1 MFSVHRVILMGKY
14 FGTSGI
20 REVVNE
26 KLTPDLAL
34 KVGKALGTFL
44 GEGRV
49 VVGMDTRTSG
59 EMLKNAL
66 ISGLLGT
73 GVDVIDIGLSPTPL
87 TGFAIRLYEA
97 DAGVTIT
104 ASHNPPQYNGI
115 KVWQPNG
122 MAYTSEM
129 ESELE
134 RILEEEKFQQASW
147 DRIGKLTKA
156 DPKKEYIK
164 KALEM
169 VELSKSYKVV
179 VDCGNGAGSIVS
191 PYLQRELGNKVVSLN
206 SHPSGFFVRELEPNA
221 KSLSALS
228 KAVKSFGADVGIAHD
243 GDADRIGVV
252 DDQGNFVEYEVM
264 LSLISGYMLRKF
276 GKGKIITTVDAG
288 FALDDYVKPLGGE
301 VVRVRV
307 GDVAVAEGI
316 TREKAIFGGEPS
328 GTWIIPQWNLTPD
341 GIFAGALVLEMIDK
355 LGPISELAKEVPRY
369 VTLRAKIPCPNEK
382 KAKAMELIA
391 KEALENFDYKR
402 LIDIDGVRIENDEW
416 WILFRPSGT
425 EPIMRITLEAH
436 TEEKARELMNKAKE
450 LVERAIRE
458 A

>member
-1 MFSVHRVILMGKY
+1 MGKY

-26 KLTPDLAL
+26 KLTPELAL
-34 KVGKALGTFL
+34 KVGKALGTYL
-44 GEGRV
+44 GGGKV

-66 ISGLLGT
+66 ISGLLST

-87 TGFAIRLYEA
+87 TGFAIKLYEA

-104 ASHNPPQYNGI
+104 ASHNPPEYNGI

-129 ESELE
+129 ENELE
-134 RILEEEKFQQASW
+134 KIIESEAFKKAGWNE
-147 DRIGKLTKA
+147 IGKLSYA
-156 DPKKEYIK
+156 DPKEEYIK
-164 KALEM
+164 KILDIIELEN
-169 VELSKSYKVV
+169 SYTVV
-179 VDCGNGAGSIVS
+179 VDTGNGAGSLVS
-191 PYLQRELGNKVVSLN
+191 PHLQRELGNKVISLN
-206 SHPSGFFVRELEPNA
+206 AHPSGYFVRELEPNA
-221 KSLSALS
+221 KSLEWLA
-228 KAVKSFGADVGIAHD
+228 KTVKVMKADVGIAHD

-252 DDQGNFVEYEVM
+252 DDQGNFVKYEVM

-301 VVRVRV
+301 VVRVKV

-316 TREKAIFGGEPS
+316 VRENAVFGGEPS
-328 GTWIIPQWNLTPD
+328 GTWIMPQWNLTPD

-355 LGPISELAKEVPRY
+355 LGPLSELAKEVPRY
-369 VTLRAKIPCPNEK
+369 ITMRAKIPCPNEK
-382 KAKAMELIA
+382 KKKAMEIIERETL
-391 KEALENFDYKR
+391 KSFEYER
-402 LIDIDGVRIENDEW
+402 LIDIDGVRIENSDW

-425 EPIMRITLEAH
+425 EPIMRITLEAR
-436 TEEKARELMNKAKE
+436 TKEKAEELMRKAKE
-450 LVERAIRE
+450 LVERAIKG

>member
-1 MFSVHRVILMGKY
+1 MRMGKY

-20 REVVNE
+20 REVVND
-26 KLTPDLAL
+26 KLTPELAL
-34 KVGKALGTFL
+34 KVGKALGTYL
-44 GEGRV
+44 GGGRV

-66 ISGLLGT
+66 ISGLLSAGI
-73 GVDVIDIGLSPTPL
+73 DVMDIGLSPTPL

-115 KVWQPNG
+115 KVWQRNG
-122 MAYTSEM
+122 MAYTNEM
-129 ESELE
+129 ENELE
-134 RILEEEKFQQASW
+134 RIIEVGKFRKAAW
-147 DRIGKLTKA
+147 NEIGRLSHA
-156 DPKKEYIK
+156 DPRGEYIK
-164 KALEM
+164 KALEA
-169 VELSKSYKVV
+169 VSLDGSYTIVL
-179 VDCGNGAGSIVS
+179 DAGNGAGSILS
-191 PYLQRELGNKVVSLN
+191 PYLQRELGNKVISLN
-206 SHPSGFFVRELEPNA
+206 AHPSGYFVRELEPNA
-221 KSLSALS
+221 GSLEGLA
-228 KAVKSFGADVGIAHD
+228 KTVRVMKADVGIAHD

-252 DDQGNFVEYEVM
+252 DDEGNFVEYEVM
-264 LSLISGYMLRKF
+264 LSLISGYMLRRF
-276 GKGKIITTVDAG
+276 GRGKVITTVDAG

-316 TREKAIFGGEPS
+316 MRENAVFGGEPS
-328 GTWIIPQWNLTPD
+328 GTWIMPQWNLTPD
-341 GIFAGALVLEMIDK
+341 GIFAGALVLEMIDR
-355 LGPISELAKEVPRY
+355 LGPLSELAKEVPRY

-391 KEALENFDYKR
+391 REVLGSFDYKR

-436 TEEKARELMNKAKE
+436 TKEKAEGLMRKARE
-450 LVERAIRE
+450 LVERAIKE

>member
-1 MFSVHRVILMGKY
+1 MRMGKY

-20 REVVNE
+20 REVVND
-26 KLTPDLAL
+26 KLTPELAL
-34 KVGKALGTFL
+34 KVGKALGTYL
-44 GEGRV
+44 GGGRV

-66 ISGLLGT
+66 ISGLLSAGM
-73 GVDVIDIGLSPTPL
+73 DVMDIGLSPTPL

-115 KVWQPNG
+115 KVWQRNG
-122 MAYTSEM
+122 MAYTNEM
-129 ESELE
+129 ENELE
-134 RILEEEKFQQASW
+134 RIIEVGKFRKAAW
-147 DRIGKLTKA
+147 NEIGRLSHA
-156 DPKKEYIK
+156 DPRGEYIK
-164 KALEM
+164 KALEA
-169 VELSKSYKVV
+169 VSLDGSYTIVL
-179 VDCGNGAGSIVS
+179 DAGNGAGSILS
-191 PYLQRELGNKVVSLN
+191 PYLQRELGNKVISLN
-206 SHPSGFFVRELEPNA
+206 AHPSGYFVRELEPNA
-221 KSLSALS
+221 GSLEGLA
-228 KAVKSFGADVGIAHD
+228 KTVRVMKADVGIAHD

-252 DDQGNFVEYEVM
+252 DDEGNFVEYEVM
-264 LSLISGYMLRKF
+264 LSLISGYMLRRF
-276 GKGKIITTVDAG
+276 GRGKVITTVDAG

-316 TREKAIFGGEPS
+316 MRENAVFGGEPS
-328 GTWIIPQWNLTPD
+328 GTWIMPQWNLTPD
-341 GIFAGALVLEMIDK
+341 GIFAGALVLEMIDR
-355 LGPISELAKEVPRY
+355 LGPLSELAKEVPRY

-391 KEALENFDYKR
+391 REVLGSFDYKR

-436 TEEKARELMNKAKE
+436 TKEKAEGLMRKARE
-450 LVERAIRE
+450 LVERAIKE

>member
-1 MFSVHRVILMGKY
+1 MGKY

-49 VVGMDTRTSG
+49 IVGMDTRTSG

-66 ISGLLGT
+66 ISGLLST
-73 GVDVIDIGLSPTPL
+73 GIDVIDIGLSPTPL
-87 TGFAIRLYEA
+87 TGFAIKLYEA

-147 DRIGKLTKA
+147 DRVGKLTKA

-169 VELSKSYKVV
+169 IELSKSYKVV
-179 VDCGNGAGSIVS
+179 LDCGNGAGSILS

-221 KSLSALS
+221 KSLSTLS
-228 KAVKSFGADVGIAHD
+228 KVVKSLRADVGIAHD

-264 LSLISGYMLRKF
+264 LSLISGYMLKKF
-276 GKGKIITTVDAG
+276 GKGKVITTVDAG
-288 FALDDYVKPLGGE
+288 FALDDYVRPLGGE
-301 VVRVRV
+301 VVRVKV

-316 TREKAIFGGEPS
+316 VRERAVFGGEPS

-355 LGPISELAKEVPRY
+355 LGPLSELAKEVPRY
-369 VTLRAKIPCPNEK
+369 VTLRTKIPCPNEK

-391 KEALENFDYKR
+391 REALESFDYKR
-402 LIDIDGVRIENDEW
+402 LIDIDGIRIENDEW

-436 TEEKARELMNKAKE
+436 TEEKAKELMEKAKE

>member
-1 MFSVHRVILMGKY
+1 MGKY

-26 KLTPDLAL
+26 RLTPELAL
-34 KVGKALGTFL
+34 RVGKALGTYL
-44 GEGRV
+44 DGGTV
-49 VVGMDTRTSG
+49 VVGKDTRTSG
-59 EMLKNAL
+59 EMLKSAL
-66 ISGLLGT
+66 ISGLLSA
-73 GVDVIDIGLSPTPL
+73 GVEVIDIGLAPTPL
-87 TGFAIRLYEA
+87 TGFAIRLYKA

-104 ASHNPPQYNGI
+104 ASHNPPEYNGV

-122 MAYTSEM
+122 MAYTPEM
-129 ESELE
+129 EAELE
-134 RILEEEKFQQASW
+134 RIIDSGNFKKVPWNE
-147 DRIGKLTKA
+147 IGTVRRA
-156 DPKKEYIK
+156 DPKREYIER
-164 KALEM
+164 ALEM
-169 VELSKSYKVV
+169 LHLKNSYNVV
-179 VDCGNGAGSIVS
+179 LDAGNGAGSVLS
-191 PYLQRELGNKVVSLN
+191 PYLQRELGNKVISLN

-221 KSLSALS
+221 KSLSALAKTV
-228 KAVKSFGADVGIAHD
+228 KAMEADVGIAHD

-264 LSLISGYMLRKF
+264 LSLIAGYMLVKF
-276 GKGKIITTVDAG
+276 GRGKIVTTVDAG

-301 VVRVRV
+301 VIRTRV
-307 GDVAVAEGI
+307 GDVAVADELAKNGGV
-316 TREKAIFGGEPS
+316 FGGEPS

-341 GIFAGALVLEMIDK
+341 GIFAGALVLEMIDE

-382 KAKAMELIA
+382 KAKAMKIIA
-391 KEALENFDYKR
+391 KEALRSFDYER
-402 LIDIDGVRIENDEW
+402 LIDIDGIRIENSDW

-436 TEEKARELMNKAKE
+436 TEDKAKE
-450 LVERAIRE
+450 LMEKAERLVKEAIAR

>member
-1 MFSVHRVILMGKY
+1 MGKY

-20 REVVNE
+20 REIVNE
-26 KLTPDLAL
+26 KLTPELAL
-34 KVGKALGTFL
+34 KVGKALGTYL
-44 GEGRV
+44 GEGKV

-59 EMLKNAL
+59 EMLKGAL
-66 ISGLLGT
+66 ISGLLST
-73 GVDVIDIGLSPTPL
+73 GIDVIDIGLSPTPL
-87 TGFAIRLYEA
+87 TGFAIKLYEA
-97 DAGVTIT
+97 NAGVTIT
-104 ASHNPPQYNGI
+104 ASHNPPEYNGI
-115 KVWQPNG
+115 KVWQENG

-129 ESELE
+129 ENELE
-134 RILEEEKFQQASW
+134 RIIEEGKFRKASW
-147 DRIGKLTKA
+147 REIGKLGFA
-156 DPKKEYIK
+156 DPSKAYIE

-169 VELSKSYKVV
+169 VALESSYKVV
-179 VDCGNGAGSIVS
+179 VDCGNGAGSLIS

-206 SHPSGFFVRELEPNA
+206 SHISGYFVRELEPNA
-221 KSLSALS
+221 KSLEELA
-228 KAVKSFGADVGIAHD
+228 KAVKVLKADVGIAHD

-264 LSLISGYMLRKF
+264 LSLISGYMLKKF

-288 FALDDYVKPLGGE
+288 FALDNYVKPLGGE
-301 VVRVRV
+301 VVRVKV

-316 TREKAIFGGEPS
+316 IKEKAVFGGEPS
-328 GTWIIPQWNLTPD
+328 GTWIMPQWNLTPD

-355 LGPISELAKEVPRY
+355 FGSLSELAKEIPRY
-369 VTLRAKIPCPNEK
+369 VTLRAKIPCSNEK
-382 KAKAMELIA
+382 KRKAMEIIA
-391 KEALENFDYKR
+391 REALKSFEYKR

-436 TEEKARELMNKAKE
+436 TKEKAEELMKKAKE
-450 LVERAIRE
+450 LVERAIRK

>member
-1 MFSVHRVILMGKY
+1 MGKY

-26 KLTPDLAL
+26 KLTPELAL
-34 KVGKALGTFL
+34 KVGRALGTFL
-44 GEGRV
+44 GGGKV
-49 VVGMDTRTSG
+49 VVGVDTRTSG

-66 ISGLLGT
+66 IAGLLST
-73 GVDVIDIGLSPTPL
+73 GIDVIDIGLSPTPL
-87 TGFAIRLYEA
+87 TGFAIKLYEA

-104 ASHNPPQYNGI
+104 ASHNPPEYNGI

-129 ESELE
+129 ENELE
-134 RILEEEKFQQASW
+134 KILESESFRKVTWNE
-147 DRIGKLTKA
+147 IGKLSYA
-156 DPKKEYIK
+156 DPKEEYIK
-164 KALEM
+164 RILDIIKL
-169 VELSKSYKVV
+169 KNSYTVV
-179 VDCGNGAGSIVS
+179 VDTGNGAGSLVS
-191 PYLQRELGNKVVSLN
+191 PYLQRELGNKVISLN
-206 SHPSGFFVRELEPNA
+206 AHPSGYFVRELEPNA
-221 KSLSALS
+221 KSLEWLA
-228 KAVKSFGADVGIAHD
+228 KTVKVMKADVGIAHD
-243 GDADRIGVV
+243 GDADRIGVI
-252 DDQGNFVEYEVM
+252 DDQGSFVEYEVM

-301 VVRVRV
+301 VVRVKV

-316 TREKAIFGGEPS
+316 VRENAVFGGEPS
-328 GTWIIPQWNLTPD
+328 GTWIMPQWNLTPD

-355 LGPISELAKEVPRY
+355 LGPLSELAKKVPRY
-369 VTLRAKIPCPNEK
+369 VTMRAKIPCPNEK
-382 KAKAMELIA
+382 KEKAMEIIER
-391 KEALENFDYKR
+391 EALKSFEYEK
-402 LIDIDGVRIENDEW
+402 LIDIDGIRIENSDW

-436 TEEKARELMNKAKE
+436 TEEKAEELMKKAKE